1 MMKDNQAKHI
11 IEDLLPLY
19 EEGLLSAETTAW
31 LEEQAKNNIE
41 YANLLELSSKALPN
55 TVINSSIDSTKMFQ
69 QINRKLAMYQIIF
82 VALSF
87 LLAINTSLLNE
98 SFGFVLW
105 YAVLGVVSFLF
116 YKDFKIVLYLSLL
129 PIFFW
134 SVGTNIIDY
143 FNGHYMEGIT
153 ILEFLTSSLFGSL
166 VLSVLHFAFAL
177 IGALIAWIIL
187 KLIERD

>member
-1 MMKDNQAKHI
+1 MKDNQTKHI

-41 YANLLELSSKALPN
+41 YAKLLELSSQALPN
-55 TVINSSIDSTKMFQ
+55 TVIKSSVDSTKMFQ

-116 YKDFKIVLYLSLL
+116 YKDFKIVFYLSFL

-134 SVGTNIIDY
+134 SVGTNINDY

-153 ILEFLTSSLFGSL
+153 IFEFLTSSLFGSL

-187 KLIERD
+187 KLMERD

>member
-1 MMKDNQAKHI
+1 MKDNQVKHI

-19 EEGLLSAETTAW
+19 EEGLLSAETTEW
-31 LEEQAKNNIE
+31 LEEQAKTNTE
-41 YANLLELSSKALPN
+41 YSKLLELSSQALPN
-55 TVINSSIDSTKMFQ
+55 SVIDSPVDSKKMFQ
-69 QINRKLAMYQIIF
+69 QIHRKIALYQIIF

-87 LLAINTSLLNE
+87 LLAINTSLLND

-105 YAVLGVVSFLF
+105 YAVLGVVSYLF
-116 YKDFKIVLYLSLL
+116 YKDFKIVFYLSFL

-134 SVGTNIIDY
+134 SVGTNMIDY

-166 VLSVLHFAFAL
+166 VLSVLHFVFAL

-187 KLIERD
+187 KLKERD